1 MNTKKK
7 KKIITWSVVGT
18 LVVLTFIFN
27 LYFSIAFVVGDSMYP
42 TYHDGQLLLTTRH
55 YTIERFDVVTISKGE
70 FLIKRVIGLPNE
82 TIAYKDNVLYING
95 ERVDDP
101 YNTVTEDFEVTLG
114 DNEYFCMGD
123 NREDSLDSRKYGAF
137 SADKIITEVM

>member
-18 LVVLTFIFN
+18 LVVLIFIFN

>member
-55 YTIERFDVVTISKGE
+55 YTIERFDVVIISKGE

>member
-27 LYFSIAFVVGDSMYP
+27 LFFSIAFVMGDSMYP
-42 TYHDGQLLLTTRH
+42 TYHDGQFLLTTRH

-70 FLIKRVIGLPNE
+70 ILIKRVIGMPNE
-82 TIAYKDNVLYING
+82 TIVYKDNVLYING
-95 ERVDDP
+95 EQVDDP

-123 NREDSLDSRKYGAF
+123 NREDSWDSRKYGAF

>member
-1 MNTKKK
+1 
-7 KKIITWSVVGT
+7 
-18 LVVLTFIFN
+18 
-27 LYFSIAFVVGDSMYP
+27 MYP

-70 FLIKRVIGLPNE
+70 FLIKRVIGMPNE
-82 TIAYKDNVLYING
+82 TIAYKDNILYING
-95 ERVDDP
+95 EQVDDP

-123 NREDSLDSRKYGAF
+123 NREDSWDSRKYGAF